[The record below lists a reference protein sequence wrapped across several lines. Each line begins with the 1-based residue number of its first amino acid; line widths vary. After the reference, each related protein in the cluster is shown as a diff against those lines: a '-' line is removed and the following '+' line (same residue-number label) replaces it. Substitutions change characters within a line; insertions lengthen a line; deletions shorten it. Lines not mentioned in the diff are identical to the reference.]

1 MKPSR
6 HRRQIIGFTLIEM
19 LVVIAIIGILAALL
33 LPAINSAKLHAKRMA
48 CVNNLRQTGLGFQM
62 FANDHN
68 GKLPMQVSNRDG
80 GTAELVNL
88 TNQESADFTSAY
100 RHFQAL
106 SNELVTPKV
115 LLCAMDTRVAAENFP
130 SLRNTNASYFVNV
143 RAENGRS
150 TAILAGDRNLTNNS
164 AGGQTVLRLDAN
176 SYLRWTAEL
185 HRFKGNLLYADG
197 HVEELNRPAI
207 LVPSANTV
215 AGLALPTDEP
225 PRSSPPSTPGK
236 PGNSPAGRQSSFPDN
251 QLNPKLTTVPPP
263 DSNTPPGKMAS
274 QSASKP
280 SGFQATA
287 QSGSAWQVHTQQST
301 QTTNAVVS
309 APAQPVVD
317 KEELVMGTFDYKLM
331 KLLQSVIKVWYLF
344 LLLVLLLLIGYTVW
358 REWNK
363 QQQRRGPRK
372 LLEDE
377 V

>member
-1 MKPSR
+1 
-6 HRRQIIGFTLIEM
+6 M

-33 LPAINSAKLHAKRMA
+33 LPAVNSAKLHAKRIA
-48 CVNNLRQTGLGFQM
+48 CVNHLRQTGLGFQM

-80 GTAELVNL
+80 GTAELVNV

-150 TAILAGDRNLTNNS
+150 TTILAGDRNLTNNS

-207 LVPSANTV
+207 MAANAV
-215 AGLALPTDEP
+215 AALALPTDEP
-225 PRSSPPSTPGK
+225 PSQTRPISNSS
-236 PGNSPAGRQSSFPDN
+236 
-251 QLNPKLTTVPPP
+251 LPK
-263 DSNTPPGKMAS
+263 
-274 QSASKP
+274 
-280 SGFQATA
+280 
-287 QSGSAWQVHTQQST
+287 
-301 QTTNAVVS
+301 
-309 APAQPVVD
+309 
-317 KEELVMGTFDYKLM
+317 
-331 KLLQSVIKVWYLF
+331 I
-344 LLLVLLLLIGYTVW
+344 
-358 REWNK
+358 
-363 QQQRRGPRK
+363 
-372 LLEDE
+372 
-377 V
+377 